1 MTDARVDLGLVTI
14 GQTPRPDL
22 DAAFRQEA
30 PGARIETVGA
40 LDGLDHAALEDLAG
54 RDGDYPLLVQLA
66 DGSTLEIDR
75 DALVPAITAGARSLA
90 ARGAQLVVV
99 VCAGSFPDVD
109 CAAPVLF
116 PGRLLPSIVK
126 TLSQTRRIGVVTP
139 VAGQVD
145 AARTKWQAD
154 GFDVRVTSASPVR
167 HDEIAAA
174 AETMAD
180 PTLDLVL
187 LDSWGTGRRTG
198 TSSWFGRAG
207 RCCWPQSL
215 VAKVAG
221 EMLCGRLSNR
231 LQEPR
236 ARISH
241 GSETE

>member
-116 PGRLLPSIVK
+116 PGRLLPAIVK
-126 TLSQTRRIGVVTP
+126 TLSRTRRIGVVTP

-187 LDSWGTGRRTG
+187 LDCMGHGQAYRHEFMVRSGRPVLLAPVACREGRRRDAVWTTEQSASG
-198 TSSWFGRAG
+198 ATSPNLTWERD
-207 RCCWPQSL
+207 
-215 VAKVAG
+215 
-221 EMLCGRLSNR
+221 
-231 LQEPR
+231 
-236 ARISH
+236 
-241 GSETE
+241 